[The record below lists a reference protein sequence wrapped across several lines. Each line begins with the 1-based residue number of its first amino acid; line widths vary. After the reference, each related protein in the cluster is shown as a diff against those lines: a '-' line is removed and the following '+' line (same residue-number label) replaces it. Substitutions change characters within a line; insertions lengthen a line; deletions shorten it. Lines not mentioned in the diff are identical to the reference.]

1 MLFYLDIVLTFC
13 GWWHSVPM
21 PYCMKNLNYVRN
33 FFDTYIKISYIIIF
47 VNSISGF
54 GYKTKVL
61 VLQITFFF
69 VIINKFS
76 EFWLDMLGRG
86 RKLPD
91 PLFDFKKDD
100 MCNQF
105 TNTFLEL
112 VRECIPTKTFTVRSN
127 DQPWL
132 TSEIRE

>member
-91 PLFDFKKDD
+91 PLFDFKKHFH
-100 MCNQF
+100 NF
-105 TNTFLEL
+105 PISFIIW
-112 VRECIPTKTFTVRSN
+112 CIFKNNVIYVDFNFSFA
-127 DQPWL
+127 
-132 TSEIRE
+132 I